1 MGVISTIDYVIIAIY
16 LAGMVGVGLWFAK
29 KHTDFDDFFLAGR
42 SLTTP
47 LLITT
52 LISTYYGIDVLF
64 GDSQLGFTDGVVA
77 WFGYARPTYAF
88 FLIAAFLLAQ
98 RLREEDFKS
107 LPDILDKY
115 YGKNTRY
122 VGAVTSFIYSL
133 PALSLYGFGML
144 GDVILGWEPVA
155 GMLVLGG
162 IALVYTLTG
171 GFWAVVLTDSIQ
183 FVLMCVV
190 LAMAFPFAMNLIG
203 GFDIMI
209 EKLEP
214 SYFDSMGDLSIWL
227 IIIYAS
233 TGLSI
238 LVEPAFYQRVFAA
251 KSYKN
256 IRNALIIGIFI
267 WGSYDWIIT
276 ILAMAA
282 KTGTLIGKTII
293 DPGTGELIQ
302 KTIIDP
308 GVAPDAAL
316 LTVMVAALPAGALG
330 LFMAGV
336 LSTEMSTLDSYCL
349 VAGGNVAYDIYK
361 PAIKPDATDQELIKT
376 TRYGILLSWVLGFA
390 MAVSFEQML
399 GLWVFMASILISS
412 VLVPILLGLYVPKF
426 RKPLAGFLSAGLG
439 LSSTVILNVYIMMNG
454 TFDLEEETYIVQ
466 WLGID
471 FLQEFVMYIT
481 VPISLIGFFIG
492 LALDKGG
499 RS

>member
-1 MGVISTIDYVIIAIY
+1 MGAISTIDYVIIVLY
-16 LAGMVGVGLWFAK
+16 LSGMVGVGLWFAK

-88 FLIAAFLLAQ
+88 FLVAAFLLAQ
-98 RLREEDFKS
+98 RLREENFKS

-115 YGKNTRY
+115 YGKKTRY

-144 GDVILGWEPVA
+144 GDVILGWKPIV

-183 FVLMCVV
+183 FVMMCVV
-190 LAMAFPFAMNLIG
+190 LALAFPFAMNLIG
-203 GFDIMI
+203 GFDSMI
-209 EKLEP
+209 DTLEP
-214 SYFDSMGDLSIWL
+214 NYFDTMGDLSTWL
-227 IIIYAS
+227 IVIYAS

-238 LVEPAFYQRVFAA
+238 LVEPTFYQRIFAA
-251 KSYKN
+251 KSYKSV
-256 IRNALIIGIFI
+256 RNALIIGIFI
-267 WGSYDWIIT
+267 WGSYDWMIT
-276 ILAMAA
+276 ILAMSA
-282 KTGTLIGKTII
+282 KVGVLKGLL
-293 DPGTGELIQ
+293 PG
-302 KTIIDP
+302 D
-308 GVAPDAAL
+308 VAPDAAL
-316 LTVMVAALPAGALG
+316 LTIMVAALPAGALG
-330 LFMAGV
+330 LFIAGV

-361 PAIKPDATDQELIKT
+361 PALKPDATDTELIKT
-376 TRYGILLSWVLGFA
+376 TRYGILLSWFLGFA

-399 GLWVFMASILISS
+399 GLWVFLASILISS
-412 VLVPILLGLYVPKF
+412 TLTPILLGIYIPNF
-426 RKPLAGFLSAGLG
+426 RRPLAGFFSAGLG
-439 LSSTVILNVYIMMNG
+439 LLSTIILNIYIMIYG
-454 TFDLEEETYIVQ
+454 TFDPVDETYFIQ
-466 WLGID
+466 WFGVD
-471 FLQEFVMYIT
+471 FLQEFIMYIT
-481 VPISLIGFFIG
+481 IPISLIGFFAG
-492 LALDKGG
+492 FALDKGG

>member
-1 MGVISTIDYVIIAIY
+1 MHAIDYIIISIY
-16 LAGMVGVGLWFAK
+16 LIGMVGVGLWFAK

-52 LISTYYGIDVLF
+52 LISTYYGVDVLF

-98 RLREEDFKS
+98 RLRKEDFKS

-122 VGAVTSFIYSL
+122 VSAVTSFIYSL

-144 GDVILGWEPVA
+144 GDVILGWEPII

-162 IALVYTLTG
+162 IGLVYTLTG

-183 FVLMCVV
+183 FVMMCLV
-190 LAMAFPFAMNLIG
+190 LALAFPFAMNLIG
-203 GFDIMI
+203 GFDSMI
-209 EKLEP
+209 EELP
-214 SYFDSMGDLSIWL
+214 SSYFYTMGDLSIWL

-233 TGLSI
+233 TGLAI
-238 LVEPAFYQRVFAA
+238 LVEPTFYQRIFAA

-256 IRNALIIGIFI
+256 VRNALVIGIFI

-282 KTGTLIGKTII
+282 KTGTLMKIMGN
-293 DPGTGELIQ
+293 P
-302 KTIIDP
+302 IIDP

-316 LTVMVAALPAGALG
+316 LTIMVAALPVGALG

-361 PAIKPDATDQELIKT
+361 PAFKPDATDDELIKT
-376 TRYGILLSWVLGFA
+376 TRYGILLSWLLGFA

-412 VLVPILLGLYVPKF
+412 TMIPILLGIYVPSF

-439 LSSTVILNVYIMMNG
+439 LLSTIILNIYIMMTG
-454 TFDLEEETYIVQ
+454 TFDTLEETYIVQ
-466 WLGID
+466 WFGID

-481 VPISLIGFFIG
+481 VPISFMGFFIG
-492 LALDKGG
+492 LVIDRGN

>member
-1 MGVISTIDYVIIAIY
+1 MHFIDYIIISIY

-52 LISTYYGIDVLF
+52 LISTYYGVDVLF

-98 RLREEDFKS
+98 RLREENFKS

-122 VGAVTSFIYSL
+122 VSAVTSFIYSL

-144 GDVILGWEPVA
+144 GDVILGWEPII

-162 IALVYTLTG
+162 IGLVYTLTG

-183 FVLMCVV
+183 FVMMCVV
-190 LAMAFPFAMNLIG
+190 LALAFPFAMNLIG
-203 GFDIMI
+203 GFDSMI
-209 EKLEP
+209 EKLP
-214 SYFDSMGDLSIWL
+214 SSYFYTMGDLSIWL

-233 TGLSI
+233 TGLAI
-238 LVEPAFYQRVFAA
+238 LVEPTFYQRIFAA

-256 IRNALIIGIFI
+256 VRNALVIGIFI

-282 KTGTLIGKTII
+282 KTGTLMKIMG
-293 DPGTGELIQ
+293 DP
-302 KTIIDP
+302 IIDP

-316 LTVMVAALPAGALG
+316 LSIMVAALPVGALG

-361 PAIKPDATDQELIKT
+361 PAFKPDATDDELIKT
-376 TRYGILLSWVLGFA
+376 TRYGILLSWLLGFA

-412 VLVPILLGLYVPKF
+412 TMIPILLGIYVPSF

-439 LSSTVILNVYIMMNG
+439 LLSTIILNIYIMMTG
-454 TFDLEEETYIVQ
+454 TFDTLEETYIVQ
-466 WLGID
+466 WFGID
-471 FLQEFVMYIT
+471 FLQEFIMYIT
-481 VPISLIGFFIG
+481 VPISFMGFFIG
-492 LALDKGG
+492 LVIDRGN

>member
-1 MGVISTIDYVIIAIY
+1 MGAISTIDYVIIALY
-16 LAGMVGVGLWFAK
+16 LSGMVGVGLWFAK

-98 RLREEDFKS
+98 RLREENFKS

-115 YGKNTRY
+115 YGKKTRY

-144 GDVILGWEPVA
+144 GDVILGWKPIV

-183 FVLMCVV
+183 FVMMCVV
-190 LAMAFPFAMNLIG
+190 LAFAFPFAMNLIG
-203 GFDIMI
+203 GFDSMI
-209 EKLEP
+209 NTLEP
-214 SYFDSMGDLSIWL
+214 SYFDTMGDLSIWL
-227 IIIYAS
+227 IVIYAS

-238 LVEPAFYQRVFAA
+238 LVEPTFYQRIFAA
-251 KSYKN
+251 KSYKSV
-256 IRNALIIGIFI
+256 RNALIIGIFI
-267 WGSYDWIIT
+267 WGSYDWMIT
-276 ILAMAA
+276 ILAMSA
-282 KTGTLIGKTII
+282 KVGVLKGLL
-293 DPGTGELIQ
+293 PG
-302 KTIIDP
+302 D
-308 GVAPDAAL
+308 VAPDAAL
-316 LTVMVAALPAGALG
+316 LTIMVAALPAGALG
-330 LFMAGV
+330 LFIAGV

-361 PAIKPDATDQELIKT
+361 PALKPDATDTELIKM
-376 TRYGILLSWVLGFA
+376 TRYGILLSWFLGFA

-399 GLWVFMASILISS
+399 GLWVFLASILISS
-412 VLVPILLGLYVPKF
+412 TLAPILLGIYIPNF
-426 RKPLAGFLSAGLG
+426 RRPLAGFFSAGLG
-439 LSSTVILNVYIMMNG
+439 LLSTIILNIYIMIYG
-454 TFDLEEETYIVQ
+454 TFDPVDETYFVQ
-466 WLGID
+466 WFGVD
-471 FLQEFVMYIT
+471 FLQEFIMYIT
-481 VPISLIGFFIG
+481 IPISLIGFFAG
-492 LALDKGG
+492 FVLDKGG

>member
-1 MGVISTIDYVIIAIY
+1 MHVIDYIIISIY

-122 VGAVTSFIYSL
+122 VSAVTSFIYSL

-144 GDVILGWEPVA
+144 GDVILGWEPII

-162 IALVYTLTG
+162 IGLVYTLTG

-183 FVLMCVV
+183 FVMMCVV
-190 LAMAFPFAMNLIG
+190 LALAFPFAMNLIG
-203 GFDIMI
+203 GFDSMI
-209 EKLEP
+209 EKLP
-214 SYFDSMGDLSIWL
+214 SSYFDTMGDLSIWL

-233 TGLSI
+233 TGLAI
-238 LVEPAFYQRVFAA
+238 LVEPTFYQRIFAA

-256 IRNALIIGIFI
+256 VRNALVIGIFI

-282 KTGTLIGKTII
+282 KTGTLMKIMG
-293 DPGTGELIQ
+293 DP
-302 KTIIDP
+302 IIDP

-316 LTVMVAALPAGALG
+316 LSVMVAALPVGALG

-361 PAIKPDATDQELIKT
+361 PAFKPDATDDELIRT
-376 TRYGILLSWVLGFA
+376 TRYGILLSWLLGFA

-412 VLVPILLGLYVPKF
+412 TMTPILLGIYVPSF

-439 LSSTVILNVYIMMNG
+439 LLSTLILNIYIMMTG
-454 TFDLEEETYIVQ
+454 TFDTVEETYIVQ
-466 WLGID
+466 WFGID

-481 VPISLIGFFIG
+481 VPISFMGFFIG
-492 LALDKGG
+492 LVMDRGD

>member
-1 MGVISTIDYVIIAIY
+1 MYSIATIDYIIIAIY
-16 LAGMVGVGLWFAK
+16 LMGMIGVGVWFAK

-88 FLIAAFLLAQ
+88 FLIAAFFLAQ
-98 RLREEDFKS
+98 RLKEEDFKS

-144 GDVILGWEPVA
+144 GDVILGWEPIM

-183 FVLMCVV
+183 FLFMCVV
-190 LAMAFPFAMNLIG
+190 LALAVPFAMNFIG
-203 GFDIMI
+203 GFDKMI
-209 EKLEP
+209 DILEP
-214 SYFDSMGDLSIWL
+214 SYFDTMGDLSIWL

-233 TGLSI
+233 TGLAI
-238 LVEPAFYQRVFAA
+238 LVEPTFYQRIFAA

-256 IRNALIIGIFI
+256 VRNALIIGIFI

-276 ILAMAA
+276 IIAMAA
-282 KTGTLIGKTII
+282 KTGVLQGILPTDL
-293 DPGTGELIQ
+293 
-302 KTIIDP
+302 
-308 GVAPDAAL
+308 APDAAL

-349 VAGGNVAYDIYK
+349 VAGGNVAYDIYR
-361 PAIKPDATDQELIKT
+361 PAIKPDATDEELIKK
-376 TRYGILLSWVLGFA
+376 TRYGILLSWILGLA
-390 MAVSFEQML
+390 MAVSFDQML

-412 VLVPILLGLYVPKF
+412 VMVPILLGLFIPRF
-426 RKPLAGFLSAGLG
+426 RKALAGFLSAGLG
-439 LSSTVILNVYIMMNG
+439 LASTVILNIYIMMTG
-454 TFDLEEETYIVQ
+454 TFDVLEETYIIQ
-466 WLGID
+466 WFGID
-471 FLQEFVMYIT
+471 FLQEFIMYIT
-481 VPISLIGFFIG
+481 VPISLLGFFIG
-492 LALDKGG
+492 LILDKGH

>member
-1 MGVISTIDYVIIAIY
+1 MYEVATIDYIIISLY
-16 LAGMVGVGLWFAK
+16 LLGMIGVGLWFAK
-29 KHTDFDDFFLAGR
+29 KHSDFEDFFLAGR

-64 GDSQLGFTDGVVA
+64 GDSQLGFTNGVVA
-77 WFGYARPTYAF
+77 WFAYARPTYAF
-88 FLIAAFLLAQ
+88 FLIAAFLLAH
-98 RLREEDFKS
+98 RLREENFKS

-115 YGKNTRY
+115 YGKKTRY

-144 GDVILGWEPVA
+144 SDVILGWEPIM

-162 IALVYTLTG
+162 IALIYTITG
-171 GFWAVVLTDSIQ
+171 GFWAVALTDSIQ
-183 FVLMCVV
+183 FVLMCVI

-203 GFDIMI
+203 GFDSMI
-209 EKLEP
+209 EVLKP
-214 SYFDSMGDLSIWL
+214 SYFDTMGDMSIWL

-238 LVEPAFYQRVFAA
+238 LVEPTFYQRIFAA

-256 IRNALIIGIFI
+256 VRNALVIGIFI

-282 KTGTLIGKTII
+282 KVAVIQGTLPV
-293 DPGTGELIQ
+293 D
-302 KTIIDP
+302 
-308 GVAPDAAL
+308 VAPDAAL
-316 LTVMVAALPAGALG
+316 LTIMVAALPAGALG
-330 LFMAGV
+330 LFLAGV
-336 LSTEMSTLDSYCL
+336 LATEMSTLDSYCL

-361 PAIKPDATDQELIKT
+361 PAFKPSATDQELIKT
-376 TRYGILLSWVLGFA
+376 TRQGILLSWVLGFA
-390 MAVSFEQML
+390 MAISFDQML

-412 VLVPILLGLYVPKF
+412 VLAPILLGMYVPKF

-439 LSSTVILNVYIMMNG
+439 LVSTVILNIYIMTNG
-454 TFDLEEETYIVQ
+454 VFDLDEETYIIH
-466 WLGID
+466 WFGID

-481 VPISLIGFFIG
+481 VPISLIGFFVG
-492 LALDKGG
+492 LIFDKGD

>member
-1 MGVISTIDYVIIAIY
+1 MGAISTIDYVIIALY
-16 LAGMVGVGLWFAK
+16 LSGMVGVGLWFAK

-88 FLIAAFLLAQ
+88 FLVAAFLLAQ
-98 RLREEDFKS
+98 RLREENFKS

-115 YGKNTRY
+115 YGKKTRY

-144 GDVILGWEPVA
+144 GDVILGWKPIV

-183 FVLMCVV
+183 FVMMCVV
-190 LAMAFPFAMNLIG
+190 LALAFPFAMNLIG
-203 GFDIMI
+203 GFDSMI
-209 EKLEP
+209 DTLEP
-214 SYFDSMGDLSIWL
+214 NYFDTMGDLSTWL
-227 IIIYAS
+227 IVIYAS

-238 LVEPAFYQRVFAA
+238 LVEPTFYQRIFAA
-251 KSYKN
+251 KSYKSV
-256 IRNALIIGIFI
+256 RNALIIGIFI
-267 WGSYDWIIT
+267 WGSYDWMIT
-276 ILAMAA
+276 ILAMSA
-282 KTGTLIGKTII
+282 KVGVLKGLL
-293 DPGTGELIQ
+293 PG
-302 KTIIDP
+302 D
-308 GVAPDAAL
+308 VAPDAAL
-316 LTVMVAALPAGALG
+316 LTIMVAALPAGALG
-330 LFMAGV
+330 LFIAGV

-361 PAIKPDATDQELIKT
+361 PALKPEATDTELIKT
-376 TRYGILLSWVLGFA
+376 TRYGILLSWFLGFA

-399 GLWVFMASILISS
+399 GLWVFLASILISS
-412 VLVPILLGLYVPKF
+412 TLTPILLGIYIPNF
-426 RKPLAGFLSAGLG
+426 RRPLAGFFSAGLG
-439 LSSTVILNVYIMMNG
+439 LLSTVILNIYIMIYG
-454 TFDLEEETYIVQ
+454 TFDPVDETYFIQ
-466 WLGID
+466 WFGVD
-471 FLQEFVMYIT
+471 FLQEFIMYIT
-481 VPISLIGFFIG
+481 IPISLIGFFAG
-492 LALDKGG
+492 FVLDKGG

>member
-1 MGVISTIDYVIIAIY
+1 MHVIDYIIISIY

-52 LISTYYGIDVLF
+52 LISTYYGVDVLF

-77 WFGYARPTYAF
+77 WFAYARPTYAF

-98 RLREEDFKS
+98 RLRKEDFKS

-115 YGKNTRY
+115 YGRNTRY
-122 VGAVTSFIYSL
+122 VSAVTSFIYSL

-144 GDVILGWEPVA
+144 GDVILGWEPII

-162 IALVYTLTG
+162 IGLVYTLTG

-183 FVLMCVV
+183 FVMMCVV
-190 LAMAFPFAMNLIG
+190 LALAFPFAMNLIG
-203 GFDIMI
+203 GFDSMV
-209 EKLEP
+209 EKLP
-214 SYFDSMGDLSIWL
+214 SSYFDTMGDLSIWL

-233 TGLSI
+233 TGLAI
-238 LVEPAFYQRVFAA
+238 LVEPTFYQRIFAA

-256 IRNALIIGIFI
+256 VRNALVIGIFI

-282 KTGTLIGKTII
+282 KTGTLMKIMG
-293 DPGTGELIQ
+293 DP
-302 KTIIDP
+302 IIDP

-316 LTVMVAALPAGALG
+316 LSIMVAALPVGALG

-361 PAIKPDATDQELIKT
+361 PAFKPDATDDELIRT
-376 TRYGILLSWVLGFA
+376 TRYGILLSWLLGFA

-412 VLVPILLGLYVPKF
+412 TMTPILLGIYVPSF

-439 LSSTVILNVYIMMNG
+439 LLSTIILNIYIMMTG
-454 TFDLEEETYIVQ
+454 TFDTVEETYIVQ
-466 WLGID
+466 WFGID

-481 VPISLIGFFIG
+481 VPISFMGFFIG
-492 LALDKGG
+492 LVMDRGD

>member
-1 MGVISTIDYVIIAIY
+1 MYEIATIDYIIIALY

-29 KHTDFDDFFLAGR
+29 KHTDFEDFFLASR

-64 GDSQLGFTDGVVA
+64 GDSQLGFTNGVVA
-77 WFGYARPTYAF
+77 WFAYARPTYAF
-88 FLIAAFLLAQ
+88 FLIAAFLLAH
-98 RLREEDFKS
+98 RLREDDFKS

-115 YGKNTRY
+115 YGKKTRY

-144 GDVILGWEPVA
+144 GEVILGWEPIM
-155 GMLVLGG
+155 GMVVLGG

-171 GFWAVVLTDSIQ
+171 GFWAVAFTDSIQ

-203 GFDIMI
+203 GFDEMI
-209 EKLEP
+209 EVLEP
-214 SYFDSMGDLSIWL
+214 SYFDTMGDLSIWL

-233 TGLSI
+233 TGLAI
-238 LVEPAFYQRVFAA
+238 LVEPTFYQRIFAA

-256 IRNALIIGIFI
+256 VRNALIIGIFI

-276 ILAMAA
+276 IIAMAA
-282 KTGTLIGKTII
+282 KTGVLQGILPT
-293 DPGTGELIQ
+293 D
-302 KTIIDP
+302 
-308 GVAPDAAL
+308 VAPDAAL

-349 VAGGNVAYDIYK
+349 VAGGNVAYDIYR
-361 PAIKPDATDQELIKT
+361 PAIKPDATDEELIKK
-376 TRYGILLSWVLGFA
+376 TRYGILLSWILGLA
-390 MAVSFEQML
+390 MAVSFDQML

-412 VLVPILLGLYVPKF
+412 VMVPILLGLFIPRF
-426 RKPLAGFLSAGLG
+426 RKALAGFLSAGLG
-439 LSSTVILNVYIMMNG
+439 LASTVILNIYIMMTG
-454 TFDLEEETYIVQ
+454 TFDVLEETYIIQ
-466 WLGID
+466 WFGID
-471 FLQEFVMYIT
+471 FLQEFIMYIT
-481 VPISLIGFFIG
+481 VPISLLGFFIG
-492 LALDKGG
+492 LILDKGD

>member
-1 MGVISTIDYVIIAIY
+1 MGAISTIDYVIIVLY
-16 LAGMVGVGLWFAK
+16 LSGMVGVGLWFAK

-88 FLIAAFLLAQ
+88 FLVAAFLLAQ
-98 RLREEDFKS
+98 RLREENFKS

-115 YGKNTRY
+115 YGKKTRY

-144 GDVILGWEPVA
+144 GDVILGWKPIV

-183 FVLMCVV
+183 FVMMCVV
-190 LAMAFPFAMNLIG
+190 LALAFPFAMNLIG
-203 GFDIMI
+203 GFDSMI
-209 EKLEP
+209 DTLEP
-214 SYFDSMGDLSIWL
+214 SYFNTMGDLSIWL

-238 LVEPAFYQRVFAA
+238 LVEPTFYQRIFAA
-251 KSYKN
+251 KSYKSV
-256 IRNALIIGIFI
+256 RNALIIGIFI
-267 WGSYDWIIT
+267 WGSYDWMIT
-276 ILAMAA
+276 ILAMSA
-282 KTGTLIGKTII
+282 KVGVLKGLL
-293 DPGTGELIQ
+293 PG
-302 KTIIDP
+302 D
-308 GVAPDAAL
+308 VAPDAAL
-316 LTVMVAALPAGALG
+316 LTIMVAALPAGALG
-330 LFMAGV
+330 LFIAGV

-361 PAIKPDATDQELIKT
+361 PALKPDATDTELIKT
-376 TRYGILLSWVLGFA
+376 TRYGILLSWFLGFA

-399 GLWVFMASILISS
+399 GLWVFLASILISS
-412 VLVPILLGLYVPKF
+412 TLTPVLLGIYIPNF
-426 RKPLAGFLSAGLG
+426 RRPLAGFFSAGLG
-439 LSSTVILNVYIMMNG
+439 LLSTIILNIYIMIYG
-454 TFDLEEETYIVQ
+454 TFDPVDETYFIQ
-466 WLGID
+466 WFGVD
-471 FLQEFVMYIT
+471 FLQEFIMYIT
-481 VPISLIGFFIG
+481 IPISLIGFFAG
-492 LALDKGG
+492 FALDKGG

>member
-1 MGVISTIDYVIIAIY
+1 MYSIATIDYIIIAIY
-16 LAGMVGVGLWFAK
+16 LMGMIGVGVWFAK

-88 FLIAAFLLAQ
+88 FLIAAFFLAQ
-98 RLREEDFKS
+98 RLKEEDFKS

-115 YGKNTRY
+115 YGKKTRY

-144 GDVILGWEPVA
+144 GDVILGWEPIM

-183 FVLMCVV
+183 FLFMCVV
-190 LAMAFPFAMNLIG
+190 LALAVPFAMNFIG
-203 GFDIMI
+203 GFDKMI
-209 EKLEP
+209 DILEP
-214 SYFDSMGDLSIWL
+214 SYFDTMGDLSIWL

-233 TGLSI
+233 TGLAI
-238 LVEPAFYQRVFAA
+238 LVEPTFYQRIFAA

-256 IRNALIIGIFI
+256 VRNALIIGIFI

-276 ILAMAA
+276 IIAMAA
-282 KTGTLIGKTII
+282 KTGVLQGILPTDL
-293 DPGTGELIQ
+293 
-302 KTIIDP
+302 
-308 GVAPDAAL
+308 APDAAL

-349 VAGGNVAYDIYK
+349 VAGGNVAYDIYR
-361 PAIKPDATDQELIKT
+361 PAIKPDATDEELIKK
-376 TRYGILLSWVLGFA
+376 TRYGILLSWILGLA
-390 MAVSFEQML
+390 MAVSFDQML

-412 VLVPILLGLYVPKF
+412 VMVPILLGLFIPRF
-426 RKPLAGFLSAGLG
+426 RKALAGFLSAGLG
-439 LSSTVILNVYIMMNG
+439 LASTVILNIYIMMTG
-454 TFDLEEETYIVQ
+454 TFDVLEETYIIQ
-466 WLGID
+466 WFGID
-471 FLQEFVMYIT
+471 FLQEFIMYIT
-481 VPISLIGFFIG
+481 VPISLLGFFIG
-492 LALDKGG
+492 LILDKGD

>member
-1 MGVISTIDYVIIAIY
+1 MYPIATIDYIIIAVY
-16 LAGMVGVGLWFAK
+16 LMGMVGVGLWFAK
-29 KHTDFDDFFLAGR
+29 KHTNFDDFFLAGR

-88 FLIAAFLLAQ
+88 FIIAAFLLAQ

-122 VGAVTSFIYSL
+122 VGAVTSFTYSL

-144 GDVILGWEPVA
+144 GEVILGWEPVI

-162 IALVYTLTG
+162 IALIYTLTG
-171 GFWAVVLTDSIQ
+171 GFWAVALTDSIQ
-183 FVLMCVV
+183 FLFMCVV
-190 LAMAFPFAMNLIG
+190 LALAVPFAMNFIG
-203 GFDIMI
+203 GFDKMI
-209 EKLEP
+209 DMLEP
-214 SYFDSMGDLSIWL
+214 SYFDTMGDLSIWL

-233 TGLSI
+233 TGLAI
-238 LVEPAFYQRVFAA
+238 LVEPTFYQRIFAA

-256 IRNALIIGIFI
+256 VRNALIIGIFI

-276 ILAMAA
+276 IIAMAA
-282 KTGTLIGKTII
+282 KTGV
-293 DPGTGELIQ
+293 IQ
-302 KTIIDP
+302 GILPAD
-308 GVAPDAAL
+308 VAPDAAL

-361 PAIKPDATDQELIKT
+361 PAIKPDASDDELIKK

-390 MAVSFEQML
+390 MAISFDQML

-412 VLVPILLGLYVPKF
+412 VMIPILLGLFVPSF
-426 RKPLAGFLSAGLG
+426 RKPLAGLLSSGLG
-439 LSSTVILNVYIMMNG
+439 LLSTVILNIVIMTTG
-454 TFDLEEETYIVQ
+454 AFDPVEETYIVQ
-466 WLGID
+466 WFGID
-471 FLQEFVMYIT
+471 FLQEFVMYLT
-481 VPISLIGFFIG
+481 VPISLLGFFAG
-492 LALDKGG
+492 LGLDKGK

>member
-1 MGVISTIDYVIIAIY
+1 
-16 LAGMVGVGLWFAK
+16 MVGVGLWFAK
-29 KHTDFDDFFLAGR
+29 KHSDFEDFFLAGR

-64 GDSQLGFTDGVVA
+64 GDSQLGFTNGVVA
-77 WFGYARPTYAF
+77 WFAYARPTYAF
-88 FLIAAFLLAQ
+88 FLIAAFLLAH
-98 RLREEDFKS
+98 RLKQEDFKS

-115 YGKNTRY
+115 YGKKTRY

-144 GDVILGWEPVA
+144 GDVILGWEPIM
-155 GMLVLGG
+155 GMVVLGG
-162 IALVYTLTG
+162 IALIYTLTG
-171 GFWAVVLTDSIQ
+171 GFWAVALTDSIQ

-203 GFDIMI
+203 GFDSMI
-209 EKLEP
+209 EVLEP
-214 SYFDSMGDLSIWL
+214 SYFDTLGDMSIWL

-238 LVEPAFYQRVFAA
+238 LVEPTFYQRIFAA

-256 IRNALIIGIFI
+256 VRNALVIGIFI

-282 KTGTLIGKTII
+282 KVAVIQGTL
-293 DPGTGELIQ
+293 PG
-302 KTIIDP
+302 D
-308 GVAPDAAL
+308 VAPDAAL
-316 LTVMVAALPAGALG
+316 LTIMVAALPAGALG
-330 LFMAGV
+330 LFLAGV

-361 PAIKPDATDQELIKT
+361 PAFKPSATDQELIKT
-376 TRYGILLSWVLGFA
+376 TRQGILLSWVLGFA
-390 MAVSFEQML
+390 MAISFDQML
-399 GLWVFMASILISS
+399 GLWVFLASILISS
-412 VLVPILLGLYVPKF
+412 VLAPILLGMYVPKF

-439 LSSTVILNVYIMMNG
+439 LVSTVILNIYIMTNG
-454 TFDLEEETYIVQ
+454 VFDLDEETYIIH
-466 WLGID
+466 WFGID

-481 VPISLIGFFIG
+481 VPISLIGFFVG
-492 LALDKGG
+492 LIFDKGD

>member
-1 MGVISTIDYVIIAIY
+1 MGAISIIDYVIIALY
-16 LAGMVGVGLWFAK
+16 LSGMVGVGLWFAK

-88 FLIAAFLLAQ
+88 FLVAAFLLAQ
-98 RLREEDFKS
+98 RLREENFKS

-115 YGKNTRY
+115 YGKKTRY

-144 GDVILGWEPVA
+144 GDVILGWKPIV

-183 FVLMCVV
+183 FVMMCVV
-190 LAMAFPFAMNLIG
+190 LALAFPFAMNLIG
-203 GFDIMI
+203 GFDSMI
-209 EKLEP
+209 DTLEP
-214 SYFDSMGDLSIWL
+214 NYFDTMGDLSTWL
-227 IIIYAS
+227 IVIYAS

-238 LVEPAFYQRVFAA
+238 LVEPTFYQRIFAA
-251 KSYKN
+251 KSYKSV
-256 IRNALIIGIFI
+256 RNALIIGIFI
-267 WGSYDWIIT
+267 WGSYDWMIT
-276 ILAMAA
+276 ILAMSA
-282 KTGTLIGKTII
+282 KVGVLKGML
-293 DPGTGELIQ
+293 PG
-302 KTIIDP
+302 D
-308 GVAPDAAL
+308 VAPDAAL
-316 LTVMVAALPAGALG
+316 LTIMVAALPAGALG
-330 LFMAGV
+330 LFIAGV

-361 PAIKPDATDQELIKT
+361 PALKPDATDIELIKT
-376 TRYGILLSWVLGFA
+376 TRYGILLSWFLGFA

-399 GLWVFMASILISS
+399 GLWVFLASILISS
-412 VLVPILLGLYVPKF
+412 TLTPVLLGIYIPSF
-426 RKPLAGFLSAGLG
+426 RRPLAGFFSAGLG
-439 LSSTVILNVYIMMNG
+439 LLSTIILNIYIMIYG
-454 TFDLEEETYIVQ
+454 TFDPVDETYFIQ
-466 WLGID
+466 WFGVD
-471 FLQEFVMYIT
+471 FLQEFIMYIT
-481 VPISLIGFFIG
+481 IPISLIGFFAG
-492 LALDKGG
+492 FVLDKGG

>member
-1 MGVISTIDYVIIAIY
+1 MYEVATIDYIIISLY
-16 LAGMVGVGLWFAK
+16 LLGMIGVGLWFAK
-29 KHTDFDDFFLAGR
+29 KHSDFEDFFLAGR

-64 GDSQLGFTDGVVA
+64 GDSQLGFTNGVVA
-77 WFGYARPTYAF
+77 WFAYARPTYAF
-88 FLIAAFLLAQ
+88 FLIAAFLLAH

-115 YGKNTRY
+115 YGKKTRY

-144 GDVILGWEPVA
+144 GDVILGWEPIM

-162 IALVYTLTG
+162 IALIYTITG
-171 GFWAVVLTDSIQ
+171 GFWAVALTDSIQ
-183 FVLMCVV
+183 FVLMCVI

-203 GFDIMI
+203 GFDSMI
-209 EKLEP
+209 EVLKP
-214 SYFDSMGDLSIWL
+214 SYFDTMGDMSIWL

-238 LVEPAFYQRVFAA
+238 LVEPTFYQRIFAA

-256 IRNALIIGIFI
+256 VRNALVIGIFI

-282 KTGTLIGKTII
+282 KVAVIQGTLPV
-293 DPGTGELIQ
+293 D
-302 KTIIDP
+302 
-308 GVAPDAAL
+308 VAPDAAL
-316 LTVMVAALPAGALG
+316 LTIMVAALPAGALG
-330 LFMAGV
+330 LFLAGV
-336 LSTEMSTLDSYCL
+336 LATEMSTLDSYCL

-361 PAIKPDATDQELIKT
+361 PAFKPSATDKELIKT

-390 MAVSFEQML
+390 MAISFDQML
-399 GLWVFMASILISS
+399 GLWVFLASILISS
-412 VLVPILLGLYVPKF
+412 VLAPILLGMYVPKF

-439 LSSTVILNVYIMMNG
+439 LVSTVILNIYIMTNG
-454 TFDLEEETYIVQ
+454 VFDLDEETYIVH
-466 WLGID
+466 WFGID

-481 VPISLIGFFIG
+481 VPISLIGFFVG
-492 LALDKGG
+492 LIFDKGD

>member
-1 MGVISTIDYVIIAIY
+1 MGAISTIDYVIIALY
-16 LAGMVGVGLWFAK
+16 LSGMVGVGLWFAK

-88 FLIAAFLLAQ
+88 FLVAAFLLAQ
-98 RLREEDFKS
+98 RLREENFKS

-115 YGKNTRY
+115 YGKKTRY

-144 GDVILGWEPVA
+144 GDVILGWKPIV

-183 FVLMCVV
+183 FVMMCVV
-190 LAMAFPFAMNLIG
+190 LALAFPFAMNLIG
-203 GFDIMI
+203 GFDSMI
-209 EKLEP
+209 DTLEP
-214 SYFDSMGDLSIWL
+214 NYFDTMGDLSTWL
-227 IIIYAS
+227 IVIYAS

-238 LVEPAFYQRVFAA
+238 LVEPTFYQRIFAA
-251 KSYKN
+251 KSYKSV
-256 IRNALIIGIFI
+256 RNALIIGIFI
-267 WGSYDWIIT
+267 WGSYDWMIT
-276 ILAMAA
+276 ILAMSA
-282 KTGTLIGKTII
+282 KVGVLKGVL
-293 DPGTGELIQ
+293 PG
-302 KTIIDP
+302 D
-308 GVAPDAAL
+308 VAPDAAL
-316 LTVMVAALPAGALG
+316 LTIMVAALPAGALG
-330 LFMAGV
+330 LFIAGV

-361 PAIKPDATDQELIKT
+361 PALKPDATDIELIKT
-376 TRYGILLSWVLGFA
+376 TRYGILLSWFLGFA

-399 GLWVFMASILISS
+399 GLWVFLASILISS
-412 VLVPILLGLYVPKF
+412 TLTPVLLGIYIPSF
-426 RKPLAGFLSAGLG
+426 RRPLAGFFSAGLG
-439 LSSTVILNVYIMMNG
+439 LLSTIILNIYIMIYG
-454 TFDLEEETYIVQ
+454 TFDPVDETYFIQ
-466 WLGID
+466 WFGVD
-471 FLQEFVMYIT
+471 FLQEFIMYIT
-481 VPISLIGFFIG
+481 IPISLIGFFAG
-492 LALDKGG
+492 FVLDKGG

>member
-1 MGVISTIDYVIIAIY
+1 MYEVATIDYIIISLY
-16 LAGMVGVGLWFAK
+16 LMGMVGVGLWFAK
-29 KHTDFDDFFLAGR
+29 KHSDFEDFFLAGR

-64 GDSQLGFTDGVVA
+64 GDSQLGFTNGVVA
-77 WFGYARPTYAF
+77 WFAYARPTYAF
-88 FLIAAFLLAQ
+88 FLIAAFLLAH

-115 YGKNTRY
+115 YGKKTRY

-144 GDVILGWEPVA
+144 GEVILGWEPIM

-162 IALVYTLTG
+162 IALIYTITG
-171 GFWAVVLTDSIQ
+171 GFWAVALTDSIQ
-183 FVLMCVV
+183 FVLMCVI

-203 GFDIMI
+203 GFDKMI
-209 EKLEP
+209 EVLEP
-214 SYFDSMGDLSIWL
+214 SYFDTMGDMSIWL

-238 LVEPAFYQRVFAA
+238 LVEPTFYQRIFAA

-256 IRNALIIGIFI
+256 VRNALVIGIFI

-282 KTGTLIGKTII
+282 KVAVIQGTLPV
-293 DPGTGELIQ
+293 D
-302 KTIIDP
+302 
-308 GVAPDAAL
+308 VAPDAAL
-316 LTVMVAALPAGALG
+316 LTIMVAALPAGALG
-330 LFMAGV
+330 LFLAGV
-336 LSTEMSTLDSYCL
+336 LATEMSTLDSYCL

-361 PAIKPDATDQELIKT
+361 PAFKPSATDQELIKT
-376 TRYGILLSWVLGFA
+376 TRQGILLSWVLGFA
-390 MAVSFEQML
+390 MAISFDQML

-412 VLVPILLGLYVPKF
+412 VLAPILLGMYVPKF

-439 LSSTVILNVYIMMNG
+439 LVSTVILNIYIMTNG
-454 TFDLEEETYIVQ
+454 VFDLDEETYIIH
-466 WLGID
+466 WFGID

-481 VPISLIGFFIG
+481 VPISLIGFFVG
-492 LALDKGG
+492 LIFDKGD

>member
-1 MGVISTIDYVIIAIY
+1 MHEIATIDYIIISLY
-16 LAGMVGVGLWFAK
+16 LLGMVGVGLWFAK
-29 KHTDFDDFFLAGR
+29 KHSDFEDFFLAGR

-64 GDSQLGFTDGVVA
+64 GDSQLGFTNGVVA
-77 WFGYARPTYAF
+77 WFAYARPTYAF
-88 FLIAAFLLAQ
+88 FLIAAFLLAH

-115 YGKNTRY
+115 YGKKTRY

-144 GDVILGWEPVA
+144 GEVILDWEPIM

-162 IALVYTLTG
+162 IALIYTITG
-171 GFWAVVLTDSIQ
+171 GFWAVALTDSIQ

-203 GFDIMI
+203 GFDSMI
-209 EKLEP
+209 EVLEP
-214 SYFDSMGDLSIWL
+214 SYFDTLGDMSIWL

-238 LVEPAFYQRVFAA
+238 LVEPTFYQRIFAA

-256 IRNALIIGIFI
+256 VRNALVIGIFI

-282 KTGTLIGKTII
+282 KVAVIQGTL
-293 DPGTGELIQ
+293 PG
-302 KTIIDP
+302 D
-308 GVAPDAAL
+308 VAPDAAL
-316 LTVMVAALPAGALG
+316 LTIMVAALPAGALG
-330 LFMAGV
+330 LFLAGV

-361 PAIKPDATDQELIKT
+361 PAFKPSATDQELIKT
-376 TRYGILLSWVLGFA
+376 TRHGILLSWVLGFA
-390 MAVSFEQML
+390 MAISFDQML

-412 VLVPILLGLYVPKF
+412 VLAPILLGMYVPKF

-439 LSSTVILNVYIMMNG
+439 LVSTVILNIYIMTNG
-454 TFDLEEETYIVQ
+454 VFDLDEETYIIH
-466 WLGID
+466 WFGID

-481 VPISLIGFFIG
+481 VPISLIGFFVG
-492 LALDKGG
+492 LLFDKGDQ
-499 RS
+499 S

>member
-1 MGVISTIDYVIIAIY
+1 MHEIATIDYIIISLY
-16 LAGMVGVGLWFAK
+16 LVGMVGVGLWFAK
-29 KHTDFDDFFLAGR
+29 KHSDFEDFFLAGR

-64 GDSQLGFTDGVVA
+64 GDSQLGFTNGVVA
-77 WFGYARPTYAF
+77 WFAYARPTYAF
-88 FLIAAFLLAQ
+88 FLIAAFLLAH

-115 YGKNTRY
+115 YGKKTRY

-144 GDVILGWEPVA
+144 SDVILGWEPIM

-162 IALVYTLTG
+162 IALIYTITG
-171 GFWAVVLTDSIQ
+171 GFWAVALTDSIQ
-183 FVLMCVV
+183 FVLMCVI

-203 GFDIMI
+203 GFDSMI
-209 EKLEP
+209 EVLEP
-214 SYFDSMGDLSIWL
+214 SYFDTLGDMSIWL

-238 LVEPAFYQRVFAA
+238 LVEPTFYQRIFAA

-256 IRNALIIGIFI
+256 VRNALVIGIFI

-282 KTGTLIGKTII
+282 KVAVIQGTLPV
-293 DPGTGELIQ
+293 D
-302 KTIIDP
+302 
-308 GVAPDAAL
+308 VAPDAAL
-316 LTVMVAALPAGALG
+316 LTIMVAALPAGALG
-330 LFMAGV
+330 LFLAGV
-336 LSTEMSTLDSYCL
+336 LATEMSTLDSYCL

-361 PAIKPDATDQELIKT
+361 PAFKPSATDQELIKT

-390 MAVSFEQML
+390 MAISFDQML

-412 VLVPILLGLYVPKF
+412 VLAPILLGMYVPKF

-439 LSSTVILNVYIMMNG
+439 LVSTVILNIYIMTNG
-454 TFDLEEETYIVQ
+454 VFDLDEETYIVH
-466 WLGID
+466 WFGID

-481 VPISLIGFFIG
+481 VPISLIGFFVG
-492 LALDKGG
+492 LIFDKGD

>member
-1 MGVISTIDYVIIAIY
+1 MMHVIDYTIISIY

-98 RLREEDFKS
+98 RLRKEDFKS

-122 VGAVTSFIYSL
+122 VSAVTSFIYSL

-144 GDVILGWEPVA
+144 GDVILGWEPII

-162 IALVYTLTG
+162 IGLVYTLTG

-183 FVLMCVV
+183 FVMMCVV
-190 LAMAFPFAMNLIG
+190 LALAFPFAMNLIG
-203 GFDIMI
+203 GFDSMV
-209 EKLEP
+209 EKLP
-214 SYFDSMGDLSIWL
+214 SSYFDTMGDLSIWL

-233 TGLSI
+233 TGLAI
-238 LVEPAFYQRVFAA
+238 LVEPTFYQRIFAA

-256 IRNALIIGIFI
+256 VRNALVIGIFI

-282 KTGTLIGKTII
+282 KTGTLMKIMG
-293 DPGTGELIQ
+293 DP
-302 KTIIDP
+302 IIDP

-316 LTVMVAALPAGALG
+316 LTIMVAALPVGALG

-361 PAIKPDATDQELIKT
+361 PAFKPDATDDELIRT
-376 TRYGILLSWVLGFA
+376 TRYGILLSWLLGFA

-412 VLVPILLGLYVPKF
+412 TMTPILLGIYVPSF

-439 LSSTVILNVYIMMNG
+439 LLSTIILNIYIMMTG
-454 TFDLEEETYIVQ
+454 TFDTVEETYIVQ
-466 WLGID
+466 WFGID

-481 VPISLIGFFIG
+481 VPISFMGFFIG
-492 LALDKGG
+492 LVMDRGD

>member
-1 MGVISTIDYVIIAIY
+1 MYEVATIDYIIISLY
-16 LAGMVGVGLWFAK
+16 LVGMVGVGLWFAK
-29 KHTDFDDFFLAGR
+29 KHSDFEDFFLAGR

-64 GDSQLGFTDGVVA
+64 GDSQLGFTNGVVA
-77 WFGYARPTYAF
+77 WFAYARPTYAF
-88 FLIAAFLLAQ
+88 FLIAAFLLAH
-98 RLREEDFKS
+98 RLREENFKS

-115 YGKNTRY
+115 YGKKTRY

-144 GDVILGWEPVA
+144 SDVILGWEPIM

-162 IALVYTLTG
+162 IALIYTITG
-171 GFWAVVLTDSIQ
+171 GFWAVALTDSIQ
-183 FVLMCVV
+183 FVLMCVI

-203 GFDIMI
+203 GFDSMI
-209 EKLEP
+209 EVLKP
-214 SYFDSMGDLSIWL
+214 SYFDTMGDMSIWL

-238 LVEPAFYQRVFAA
+238 LVEPTFYQRIFAA

-256 IRNALIIGIFI
+256 VRNALVIGIFI

-282 KTGTLIGKTII
+282 KVAVIQGTLPV
-293 DPGTGELIQ
+293 D
-302 KTIIDP
+302 
-308 GVAPDAAL
+308 VAPDAAL
-316 LTVMVAALPAGALG
+316 LTIMVAALPAGALG
-330 LFMAGV
+330 LFLAGV
-336 LSTEMSTLDSYCL
+336 LATEMSTLDSYCL

-361 PAIKPDATDQELIKT
+361 PAFKPSATDQELIKT
-376 TRYGILLSWVLGFA
+376 TRQGILLSWVLGFA
-390 MAVSFEQML
+390 MAISFDQML

-412 VLVPILLGLYVPKF
+412 VLAPILLGMYVPKF

-439 LSSTVILNVYIMMNG
+439 LVSTVILNIYIMTNG
-454 TFDLEEETYIVQ
+454 VFDLDEETYIIH
-466 WLGID
+466 WFGID

-481 VPISLIGFFIG
+481 VPISLIGFFVG
-492 LALDKGG
+492 LIFDKGD

>member
-1 MGVISTIDYVIIAIY
+1 MYSIATIDYIIIAIY
-16 LAGMVGVGLWFAK
+16 LMGMIGVGVWFAK

-88 FLIAAFLLAQ
+88 FLIAAFFLAQ
-98 RLREEDFKS
+98 RLKEEDFKS

-144 GDVILGWEPVA
+144 GDVILGWEPIM

-183 FVLMCVV
+183 FLFMCVV
-190 LAMAFPFAMNLIG
+190 LALAVPFAMNFIG
-203 GFDIMI
+203 GFDKMI
-209 EKLEP
+209 DMLEP
-214 SYFDSMGDLSIWL
+214 SYFDTMGDLSIWL

-233 TGLSI
+233 TGLAI
-238 LVEPAFYQRVFAA
+238 LVEPTFYQRIFAA

-256 IRNALIIGIFI
+256 VRNALIIGIFI

-276 ILAMAA
+276 IIAMAA
-282 KTGTLIGKTII
+282 KTGVLQGILPT
-293 DPGTGELIQ
+293 D
-302 KTIIDP
+302 
-308 GVAPDAAL
+308 VAPDAAL

-349 VAGGNVAYDIYK
+349 VAGGNVAYDIYR
-361 PAIKPDATDQELIKT
+361 PAIKPDATDEELIKK
-376 TRYGILLSWVLGFA
+376 TRYGILLSWILGLA
-390 MAVSFEQML
+390 MAVSFDQML

-412 VLVPILLGLYVPKF
+412 VMVPILLGLFIPRF
-426 RKPLAGFLSAGLG
+426 RKALAGFLSAGLG
-439 LSSTVILNVYIMMNG
+439 LASTVILNIYIMMTG
-454 TFDLEEETYIVQ
+454 TFDVLEETYIIQ
-466 WLGID
+466 WFGID
-471 FLQEFVMYIT
+471 FLQEFIMYIT
-481 VPISLIGFFIG
+481 VPISLLGFFIG
-492 LALDKGG
+492 LILDKGD

>member
-1 MGVISTIDYVIIAIY
+1 MYSIATIDYIIIAIY
-16 LAGMVGVGLWFAK
+16 LMGMIGVGVWFAK
-29 KHTDFDDFFLAGR
+29 RHTDFDDFFLAGR

-64 GDSQLGFTDGVVA
+64 GDSQLGFTNGVVA

-88 FLIAAFLLAQ
+88 FLIAAFFLAQ
-98 RLREEDFKS
+98 RLKEEDFKS

-144 GDVILGWEPVA
+144 GDVILGWEPIM

-183 FVLMCVV
+183 FLFMCVV
-190 LAMAFPFAMNLIG
+190 LALAVPFAMNFIG
-203 GFDIMI
+203 GFDKMI
-209 EKLEP
+209 DMLEP
-214 SYFDSMGDLSIWL
+214 SYFDTMGDLSIWL

-233 TGLSI
+233 TGLAI
-238 LVEPAFYQRVFAA
+238 LVEPTFYQRIFAA

-256 IRNALIIGIFI
+256 VRNALIIGIFI

-276 ILAMAA
+276 IIAMAA
-282 KTGTLIGKTII
+282 KTGVLQGILPTDL
-293 DPGTGELIQ
+293 
-302 KTIIDP
+302 
-308 GVAPDAAL
+308 APDAAL

-349 VAGGNVAYDIYK
+349 VAGGNVAYDIYR
-361 PAIKPDATDQELIKT
+361 PAIKPDATDEELIKK
-376 TRYGILLSWVLGFA
+376 TRYGILLSWILGLA
-390 MAVSFEQML
+390 MAVSFDQML

-412 VLVPILLGLYVPKF
+412 VMVPILLGLFIPRF
-426 RKPLAGFLSAGLG
+426 RKALAGFLSAGLG
-439 LSSTVILNVYIMMNG
+439 LASTVILNIYIMMTG
-454 TFDLEEETYIVQ
+454 TFDVMEETYIIQ
-466 WLGID
+466 WFGID
-471 FLQEFVMYIT
+471 FLQEFIMYIT
-481 VPISLIGFFIG
+481 VPISLLGFFIG
-492 LALDKGG
+492 LILDKGD

>member
-1 MGVISTIDYVIIAIY
+1 MYSIATIDYIIIAIY
-16 LAGMVGVGLWFAK
+16 LMGMIGVGVWFAK

-64 GDSQLGFTDGVVA
+64 GDSQLGFTNGVVA

-88 FLIAAFLLAQ
+88 FLIAAFFLAQ
-98 RLREEDFKS
+98 RLKEEDFKS

-144 GDVILGWEPVA
+144 GDVILGWEPII

-183 FVLMCVV
+183 FLFMCVV
-190 LAMAFPFAMNLIG
+190 LALAVPFAMNFIG
-203 GFDIMI
+203 GFDKMI
-209 EKLEP
+209 DMLEP
-214 SYFDSMGDLSIWL
+214 SYFDTMGDLSIWL

-233 TGLSI
+233 TGLAI
-238 LVEPAFYQRVFAA
+238 LVEPTFYQRIFAA

-256 IRNALIIGIFI
+256 VRNALIIGIFI

-276 ILAMAA
+276 IIAMAA
-282 KTGTLIGKTII
+282 KTGVLQGILPTDL
-293 DPGTGELIQ
+293 
-302 KTIIDP
+302 
-308 GVAPDAAL
+308 APDAAL

-349 VAGGNVAYDIYK
+349 VAGGNVAYDIYR
-361 PAIKPDATDQELIKT
+361 PAIKPDATDEELIKK
-376 TRYGILLSWVLGFA
+376 TRYGILLSWILGLA
-390 MAVSFEQML
+390 MAVSFDQML

-412 VLVPILLGLYVPKF
+412 VMVPILLGLFIPRF
-426 RKPLAGFLSAGLG
+426 RKALAGFLSAGLG
-439 LSSTVILNVYIMMNG
+439 LASTVILNIYIMMTG
-454 TFDLEEETYIVQ
+454 TFDVLEETYIIQ
-466 WLGID
+466 WFGID
-471 FLQEFVMYIT
+471 FLQEFIMYIT
-481 VPISLIGFFIG
+481 VPISLLGFFIG
-492 LALDKGG
+492 LILDKGD

>member
-1 MGVISTIDYVIIAIY
+1 MHVIDYIIISIY

-52 LISTYYGIDVLF
+52 LISTYYGVDVLF

-98 RLREEDFKS
+98 RLRKEDFKS

-122 VGAVTSFIYSL
+122 VSAVTSFIYSL
-133 PALSLYGFGML
+133 PALSLYGFGMV
-144 GDVILGWEPVA
+144 GDVILGWEPII

-162 IALVYTLTG
+162 IGLVYTLTG

-183 FVLMCVV
+183 FVMMCVV
-190 LAMAFPFAMNLIG
+190 LALAFPFAMNLIG
-203 GFDIMI
+203 GFDSMV
-209 EKLEP
+209 EKLP
-214 SYFDSMGDLSIWL
+214 SSYFDTMGDLSIWL

-233 TGLSI
+233 TGLAI
-238 LVEPAFYQRVFAA
+238 LVEPTFYQRIFAA

-256 IRNALIIGIFI
+256 VRNALVIGIFI

-282 KTGTLIGKTII
+282 KTGTLMKIMG
-293 DPGTGELIQ
+293 DP
-302 KTIIDP
+302 IIDP

-316 LTVMVAALPAGALG
+316 LSIMVAALPVGALG

-361 PAIKPDATDQELIKT
+361 PAFKPDATDDELIRT
-376 TRYGILLSWVLGFA
+376 TRYGILLSWFLGFA

-412 VLVPILLGLYVPKF
+412 TMTPILLGIYVPSF

-439 LSSTVILNVYIMMNG
+439 LLSTIILNIYIMMTG
-454 TFDLEEETYIVQ
+454 TFDTVEETYIVE
-466 WLGID
+466 WFGIN
-471 FLQEFVMYIT
+471 FLQEFIMYIT
-481 VPISLIGFFIG
+481 VPISFMGFFIG
-492 LALDKGG
+492 LVMDRGN

>member
-1 MGVISTIDYVIIAIY
+1 MGAISTIDYVIIALY
-16 LAGMVGVGLWFAK
+16 LSGMVGVGLWFAK

-98 RLREEDFKS
+98 RLREENFKS

-115 YGKNTRY
+115 YGKKTRY

-144 GDVILGWEPVA
+144 GDVILGWKPIV
-155 GMLVLGG
+155 GMLVFGG

-183 FVLMCVV
+183 FVMMCVV
-190 LAMAFPFAMNLIG
+190 LAFAFPFAMNLIG
-203 GFDIMI
+203 GFDSMI
-209 EKLEP
+209 DTLEP
-214 SYFDSMGDLSIWL
+214 SYFDTMGDLSIWL

-238 LVEPAFYQRVFAA
+238 LVEPTFYQRIFAA
-251 KSYKN
+251 KSYKSV
-256 IRNALIIGIFI
+256 RNALIIGIFI
-267 WGSYDWIIT
+267 WGSYDWMIT
-276 ILAMAA
+276 ILAMSA
-282 KTGTLIGKTII
+282 KVGVLKGLL
-293 DPGTGELIQ
+293 PG
-302 KTIIDP
+302 

-316 LTVMVAALPAGALG
+316 LTIMVAALPAGALG
-330 LFMAGV
+330 LFIAGV

-361 PAIKPDATDQELIKT
+361 PALNPDATDTELIKT
-376 TRYGILLSWVLGFA
+376 TRYGILLSWFLGFA

-399 GLWVFMASILISS
+399 GLWVFLASILISS
-412 VLVPILLGLYVPKF
+412 TLAPILLGIYIPNF
-426 RKPLAGFLSAGLG
+426 RRPLAGFFSAGLG
-439 LSSTVILNVYIMMNG
+439 LLSTIILNIYIMIYG
-454 TFDLEEETYIVQ
+454 TFDPVEETYFVQ
-466 WLGID
+466 WFGVD
-471 FLQEFVMYIT
+471 FLQEFIMYIT
-481 VPISLIGFFIG
+481 IPISLIVFFAGFF
-492 LALDKGG
+492 LDKGG

>member
-1 MGVISTIDYVIIAIY
+1 MYSIATIDYIIIAIY
-16 LAGMVGVGLWFAK
+16 LMGMIGVGVWFAK

-64 GDSQLGFTDGVVA
+64 GDSQLGFTNGVVA

-88 FLIAAFLLAQ
+88 FLIAAFFLAQ
-98 RLREEDFKS
+98 RLKEEDFKS

-122 VGAVTSFIYSL
+122 VGAITSFIYSL

-144 GDVILGWEPVA
+144 GDVILGWEPIM

-183 FVLMCVV
+183 FLFMCVV
-190 LAMAFPFAMNLIG
+190 LALAVPFAMNFIG
-203 GFDIMI
+203 GFDKMI
-209 EKLEP
+209 DILEP
-214 SYFDSMGDLSIWL
+214 SYFDTMGDLSIWL

-233 TGLSI
+233 TGLAI
-238 LVEPAFYQRVFAA
+238 LVEPTFYQRIFAA

-256 IRNALIIGIFI
+256 VRNALIIGIFI

-276 ILAMAA
+276 IIAMAA
-282 KTGTLIGKTII
+282 KTGVLQGILPTDL
-293 DPGTGELIQ
+293 
-302 KTIIDP
+302 
-308 GVAPDAAL
+308 APDAAL

-349 VAGGNVAYDIYK
+349 VAGGNVAYDIYR
-361 PAIKPDATDQELIKT
+361 PAIKPDATDEELIKK
-376 TRYGILLSWVLGFA
+376 TRYGILLSWILGLA
-390 MAVSFEQML
+390 MAVSFDQML

-412 VLVPILLGLYVPKF
+412 VMVPILLGLFIPRF
-426 RKPLAGFLSAGLG
+426 RKALAGFLSAGLG
-439 LSSTVILNVYIMMNG
+439 LASTVILNIYIMMTG
-454 TFDLEEETYIVQ
+454 TFDVLEETYIIQ
-466 WLGID
+466 WFGID
-471 FLQEFVMYIT
+471 FLQEFIMYIT
-481 VPISLIGFFIG
+481 VPISLLGFFIG
-492 LALDKGG
+492 LILDKGD

>member
-1 MGVISTIDYVIIAIY
+1 MHEIATIDYIIISLY
-16 LAGMVGVGLWFAK
+16 LVGMVGVGLWFAK
-29 KHTDFDDFFLAGR
+29 KHSDFEDFFLAGR

-64 GDSQLGFTDGVVA
+64 GDSQLGFTNGVVA
-77 WFGYARPTYAF
+77 WFAYARPTYAF
-88 FLIAAFLLAQ
+88 FLIAAFLLAH
-98 RLREEDFKS
+98 RLKEEDFKS

-115 YGKNTRY
+115 YGKKTRY

-144 GDVILGWEPVA
+144 GEVILGWEPIM

-162 IALVYTLTG
+162 IALVYTITG
-171 GFWAVVLTDSIQ
+171 GFWAVALTDSIQ

-203 GFDIMI
+203 GFDSMI
-209 EKLEP
+209 KVLEP
-214 SYFDSMGDLSIWL
+214 SYFDTLGDMSIWL

-238 LVEPAFYQRVFAA
+238 LVEPTFYQRIFAA

-256 IRNALIIGIFI
+256 VRNALVIGIFI

-282 KTGTLIGKTII
+282 KVAVIQGTL
-293 DPGTGELIQ
+293 PG
-302 KTIIDP
+302 D
-308 GVAPDAAL
+308 VAPDAAL
-316 LTVMVAALPAGALG
+316 LTIMVAALPAGALG
-330 LFMAGV
+330 LFLAGV

-361 PAIKPDATDQELIKT
+361 PAFKPSATDQELIKT
-376 TRYGILLSWVLGFA
+376 TRQGILLSWVLGFA
-390 MAVSFEQML
+390 MAISFDQML
-399 GLWVFMASILISS
+399 GLWVFLASILISS
-412 VLVPILLGLYVPKF
+412 VLAPILLGMYVPKF
-426 RKPLAGFLSAGLG
+426 RKPLAGFLSSGLG
-439 LSSTVILNVYIMMNG
+439 LVSTVILNIYIMTNG
-454 TFDLEEETYIVQ
+454 VFDLDEETYIIH
-466 WLGID
+466 WFGID

-481 VPISLIGFFIG
+481 VPISLIGFFVG
-492 LALDKGG
+492 LIFDKGD

>member
-1 MGVISTIDYVIIAIY
+1 MGAISTIDYVIIALY
-16 LAGMVGVGLWFAK
+16 LSGMVGVGLWFAK

-98 RLREEDFKS
+98 RLREENFKS

-115 YGKNTRY
+115 YGKKTRY

-144 GDVILGWEPVA
+144 GDVILGWKPIV

-183 FVLMCVV
+183 FVMMCVV
-190 LAMAFPFAMNLIG
+190 LALAFPFAMNLIG
-203 GFDIMI
+203 GFDSMI
-209 EKLEP
+209 DTLEP
-214 SYFDSMGDLSIWL
+214 SYFNTMGDLSIWL

-238 LVEPAFYQRVFAA
+238 LVEPTFYQRIFAA
-251 KSYKN
+251 KSYKSV
-256 IRNALIIGIFI
+256 RNALIIGIFI
-267 WGSYDWIIT
+267 WGSYDWMIT
-276 ILAMAA
+276 ILAMSA
-282 KTGTLIGKTII
+282 KVGVLKGLL
-293 DPGTGELIQ
+293 PG
-302 KTIIDP
+302 D
-308 GVAPDAAL
+308 VAPDAAL
-316 LTVMVAALPAGALG
+316 LTIMVAALPAGALG
-330 LFMAGV
+330 LFIAGV

-361 PAIKPDATDQELIKT
+361 PALKPDATDTELIKT
-376 TRYGILLSWVLGFA
+376 TRYGILLSWFLGFA

-399 GLWVFMASILISS
+399 GLWVFLASILISS
-412 VLVPILLGLYVPKF
+412 TLAPILLGIYIPNF
-426 RKPLAGFLSAGLG
+426 RRPLAGFFSAGLG
-439 LSSTVILNVYIMMNG
+439 LLSTIILNIYIMIYG
-454 TFDLEEETYIVQ
+454 TFDPVDETYFIQ
-466 WLGID
+466 WFGVD
-471 FLQEFVMYIT
+471 FLQEFIMYIT
-481 VPISLIGFFIG
+481 IPISLIGFFAG
-492 LALDKGG
+492 FALDKGG

>member
-1 MGVISTIDYVIIAIY
+1 MYSIATIDYIIIAIY
-16 LAGMVGVGLWFAK
+16 LMGMIGVGVWFAK

-88 FLIAAFLLAQ
+88 FLIAAFFLAQ
-98 RLREEDFKS
+98 RLKEEDFKS

-115 YGKNTRY
+115 YGKKTRY
-122 VGAVTSFIYSL
+122 VGAITSFIYSL

-144 GDVILGWEPVA
+144 GDVILGWEPIM

-183 FVLMCVV
+183 FLFMCVV
-190 LAMAFPFAMNLIG
+190 LALAVPFAMNFIG
-203 GFDIMI
+203 GFDKMI
-209 EKLEP
+209 DILEP
-214 SYFDSMGDLSIWL
+214 SYFDTMGDLSIWL

-233 TGLSI
+233 TGLAI
-238 LVEPAFYQRVFAA
+238 LVEPTFYQRIFAA

-256 IRNALIIGIFI
+256 VRNALIIGIFI

-276 ILAMAA
+276 IIAMAA
-282 KTGTLIGKTII
+282 KTGVLQGILPT
-293 DPGTGELIQ
+293 D
-302 KTIIDP
+302 
-308 GVAPDAAL
+308 VAPDAAL

-349 VAGGNVAYDIYK
+349 VAGGNVAYDIYR
-361 PAIKPDATDQELIKT
+361 PAIKPDATDEELIKK
-376 TRYGILLSWVLGFA
+376 TRYGILLSWILGLA
-390 MAVSFEQML
+390 MAVSFDQML

-412 VLVPILLGLYVPKF
+412 VMVPILLGLFIPRF
-426 RKPLAGFLSAGLG
+426 RKALAGFLSAGLG
-439 LSSTVILNVYIMMNG
+439 LASTVILNIYIMMTG
-454 TFDLEEETYIVQ
+454 TFDVLEETYIIQ
-466 WLGID
+466 WFGID
-471 FLQEFVMYIT
+471 FLQEFIMYIT
-481 VPISLIGFFIG
+481 VPISLLGFFIG
-492 LALDKGG
+492 LILDKGD

>member
-1 MGVISTIDYVIIAIY
+1 MHAIDYIIISIY
-16 LAGMVGVGLWFAK
+16 LTGMVGVGLWFAK

-52 LISTYYGIDVLF
+52 LISTYYGVDVLF

-98 RLREEDFKS
+98 RLRKEDFKS

-122 VGAVTSFIYSL
+122 VSAVTSFIYSL

-144 GDVILGWEPVA
+144 GDVILGWEPII

-162 IALVYTLTG
+162 IGLVYTLTG

-183 FVLMCVV
+183 FVMMCLV
-190 LAMAFPFAMNLIG
+190 LALAFPFAMNLIG
-203 GFDIMI
+203 GFDSMI
-209 EKLEP
+209 EELP
-214 SYFDSMGDLSIWL
+214 SSYFYTMGDLSIWL

-233 TGLSI
+233 TGLAI
-238 LVEPAFYQRVFAA
+238 LVEPTFYQRIFAA

-256 IRNALIIGIFI
+256 VRNALVIGIFI

-282 KTGTLIGKTII
+282 KTGTLMKIMG
-293 DPGTGELIQ
+293 DP
-302 KTIIDP
+302 IIDP

-316 LTVMVAALPAGALG
+316 LTIMVAALPVGALG

-361 PAIKPDATDQELIKT
+361 PAFKPDATDDELIKT
-376 TRYGILLSWVLGFA
+376 TRYGILLSWLLGFA

-412 VLVPILLGLYVPKF
+412 TMIPILLGIYVPSF

-439 LSSTVILNVYIMMNG
+439 LLSTIILNIYIMMTG
-454 TFDLEEETYIVQ
+454 TFDTLEETYIVQ
-466 WLGID
+466 WFGID
-471 FLQEFVMYIT
+471 FLQEFIMYIT
-481 VPISLIGFFIG
+481 VPISFMGFFIG
-492 LALDKGG
+492 LVMDRGN

>member
-1 MGVISTIDYVIIAIY
+1 MHVIDYIIISIY

-98 RLREEDFKS
+98 RLRKEDFKS

-115 YGKNTRY
+115 YGRNTRY
-122 VGAVTSFIYSL
+122 VSAVTSFIYSL

-144 GDVILGWEPVA
+144 GDVILGWEPII

-162 IALVYTLTG
+162 IGLVYTLTG

-183 FVLMCVV
+183 FVMMCVV
-190 LAMAFPFAMNLIG
+190 LALAFPFAMNLIG
-203 GFDIMI
+203 GFDSMV
-209 EKLEP
+209 EKLP
-214 SYFDSMGDLSIWL
+214 SSYFDTMGDLSIWL

-233 TGLSI
+233 TGLAI
-238 LVEPAFYQRVFAA
+238 LVEPTFYQRIFAA

-256 IRNALIIGIFI
+256 VRNALVIGIFI

-282 KTGTLIGKTII
+282 KTGTLMKIMG
-293 DPGTGELIQ
+293 DP
-302 KTIIDP
+302 IIDP

-316 LTVMVAALPAGALG
+316 LSIMVAALPVGALG

-361 PAIKPDATDQELIKT
+361 PAFKPDATDDELIRT
-376 TRYGILLSWVLGFA
+376 TRYGIFLSWLLGFA

-412 VLVPILLGLYVPKF
+412 TMTPILLGIYVPSF

-439 LSSTVILNVYIMMNG
+439 LLSTIILNIYIMMTG
-454 TFDLEEETYIVQ
+454 TFDTVEETYIVQ
-466 WLGID
+466 WFGID

-481 VPISLIGFFIG
+481 VPISFMGFFIG
-492 LALDKGG
+492 LVMDRGD
-499 RS
+499 SS

>member
-1 MGVISTIDYVIIAIY
+1 MYEVATIDYIIISLY
-16 LAGMVGVGLWFAK
+16 LLGMIGVGLWFAK
-29 KHTDFDDFFLAGR
+29 KHSDFEDFFLAGR

-64 GDSQLGFTDGVVA
+64 GDSQLGFTNGVVA
-77 WFGYARPTYAF
+77 WFAYARPTYAF
-88 FLIAAFLLAQ
+88 FLIAAFLLAH

-115 YGKNTRY
+115 YGKKTRY

-144 GDVILGWEPVA
+144 SDVILGWEPIM

-162 IALVYTLTG
+162 IALIYTITG
-171 GFWAVVLTDSIQ
+171 GFWAVALTDSIQ

-203 GFDIMI
+203 GFDSMI
-209 EKLEP
+209 KVLEP
-214 SYFDSMGDLSIWL
+214 SYFDTLGDMSIWL

-238 LVEPAFYQRVFAA
+238 LVEPTFYQRIFAA

-256 IRNALIIGIFI
+256 VRNALVIGIFI

-282 KTGTLIGKTII
+282 KVAVIQGTLPV
-293 DPGTGELIQ
+293 D
-302 KTIIDP
+302 
-308 GVAPDAAL
+308 VAPDAAL
-316 LTVMVAALPAGALG
+316 LTIMVAALPAGALG
-330 LFMAGV
+330 LFLAGV
-336 LSTEMSTLDSYCL
+336 LATEMSTLDSYCL

-361 PAIKPDATDQELIKT
+361 PAFKPSATDQELIKT
-376 TRYGILLSWVLGFA
+376 TRQGILLSWVLGFA
-390 MAVSFEQML
+390 MAISFDQML
-399 GLWVFMASILISS
+399 GLWVFLASILISS
-412 VLVPILLGLYVPKF
+412 VLAPILLGMYVPKF
-426 RKPLAGFLSAGLG
+426 RKPLAGFLSSGLG
-439 LSSTVILNVYIMMNG
+439 LVSTVILNIYIMTNG
-454 TFDLEEETYIVQ
+454 VFDLDEETYIIH
-466 WLGID
+466 WFGID

-481 VPISLIGFFIG
+481 VPISLIGFFVG
-492 LALDKGG
+492 LIFDKGD

>member
-1 MGVISTIDYVIIAIY
+1 MHVIDYIIISIY

-52 LISTYYGIDVLF
+52 LISTYYGVDVLF

-98 RLREEDFKS
+98 RLRKEDFKS

-122 VGAVTSFIYSL
+122 VSAVTSFIYSL

-144 GDVILGWEPVA
+144 GDVILGWEPII

-162 IALVYTLTG
+162 IGLVYTLTG

-183 FVLMCVV
+183 FVMMCVV
-190 LAMAFPFAMNLIG
+190 LALAFPFAMNLIG
-203 GFDIMI
+203 GFDSMV
-209 EKLEP
+209 EKLP
-214 SYFDSMGDLSIWL
+214 SSYFDTMGDLSIWL

-233 TGLSI
+233 TGLAI
-238 LVEPAFYQRVFAA
+238 LVEPTFYQRIFAA

-256 IRNALIIGIFI
+256 VRNALVIGIFI

-282 KTGTLIGKTII
+282 KTGTLMKIMG
-293 DPGTGELIQ
+293 DP
-302 KTIIDP
+302 IIDP

-316 LTVMVAALPAGALG
+316 LSIMVAALPVGALG

-361 PAIKPDATDQELIKT
+361 PAFKPDATDDELIRT
-376 TRYGILLSWVLGFA
+376 TRYGIFLSWLLGFA

-412 VLVPILLGLYVPKF
+412 TMTPILLGIYVPSF

-439 LSSTVILNVYIMMNG
+439 LLSTIILNIYIMMTG
-454 TFDLEEETYIVQ
+454 TFDTVEETYIVQ
-466 WLGID
+466 WFGID

-481 VPISLIGFFIG
+481 VPISFMGFFIG
-492 LALDKGG
+492 LVMDRGD